1 MQLSIFVILL
11 LSFLASGLF
20 LFFLPRKHETVKVT
34 VAAVLLPATFVL
46 VYLLFKFDE
55 FGLLTLVA
63 IFSACAAII
72 GSTSAAALVAILKR
86 KTGAQ
91 KEH

>member
-1 MQLSIFVILL
+1 MQLSMLVILIF
-11 LSFLASGLF
+11 SFLVSGLF
-20 LFFLPRKHETVKVT
+20 LFFLPKKHETVKVT

-46 VYLLFKFDE
+46 GYLLFKFDE

-72 GSTSAAALVAILKR
+72 GSTSAAALVSILKR
-86 KTGAQ
+86 K
-91 KEH
+91 K